1 MKVLVVVLA
10 LGVAATPAIVAQ
22 APAPAQTPQSKPAPT
37 APAPR
42 PQGQTPAPPTQPAAP
57 APLPPPFQDG
67 FKYGFIRFDYV
78 AQRSADGQRATQEIR
93 ALEEQ
98 RQKEITDKD
107 QALGKA
113 REKLQTQGGVMSE
126 SARIT
131 AQREIERMEV
141 DIQRNIE
148 DAENDVK
155 RLTGQLQKNF
165 MDKLQPIIAQLAKEK
180 KLDLIF
186 NAAES
191 GLVWA
196 APGMDLTTDIIRA
209 LDAVS
214 TAKPAAAS
222 PPAAAPPA
230 APAPAPVAPPLAP
243 AAPPQSK

>member
-1 MKVLVVVLA
+1 
-10 LGVAATPAIVAQ
+10 
-22 APAPAQTPQSKPAPT
+22 
-37 APAPR
+37 
-42 PQGQTPAPPTQPAAP
+42 
-57 APLPPPFQDG
+57 
-67 FKYGFIRFDYV
+67 
-78 AQRSADGQRATQEIR
+78 
-93 ALEEQ
+93 
-98 RQKEITDKD
+98 
-107 QALGKA
+107 
-113 REKLQTQGGVMSE
+113 
-126 SARIT
+126 
-131 AQREIERMEV
+131 MEV
-141 DIQRNIE
+141 DIQRNVE

-209 LDAVS
+209 LDAGS